1 MEVTIKLPPELHE
14 FLLKEIPSGLTAH
27 GALERAKLIRRY
39 VDKSPLE
46 YEVQCDEDVAEALLR
61 FASKYCPEAV
71 SEIDFALRLAR
82 SKQEKEPRR
91 RGFFW

>member
-14 FLLKEIPSGLTAH
+14 FLLNEIPSGLTVH

-39 VDKSPLE
+39 VDRSPLE
-46 YEVQCDEDVAEALLR
+46 YEVQCEEDVAEALLR

-82 SKQEKEPRR
+82 SKEKQPPR